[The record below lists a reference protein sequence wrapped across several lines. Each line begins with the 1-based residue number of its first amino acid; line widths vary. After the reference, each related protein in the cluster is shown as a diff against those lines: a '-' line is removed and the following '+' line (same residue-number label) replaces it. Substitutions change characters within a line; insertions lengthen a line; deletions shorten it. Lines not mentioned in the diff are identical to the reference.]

1 METYKVYDSAIEK
14 EHCNNIVK
22 FIKDLNFNS
31 SKINEGEGDVVDEEK
46 RQSQIS
52 FLNSKEFIDI
62 FSLYAGFAKE
72 ECMWNYNL
80 TSYDTPQVSI
90 YSKNDKY
97 TWHHDMLPDSDGL
110 VRKLSVCIT
119 LNDNFK
125 GGDFQIQKFV
135 SPVEKK
141 RFTTVKEMRNAGS
154 IIVFPSFMWHQIT
167 PVKYGDRYSIVCW
180 YKGPQF
186 M

>member
-1 METYKVYDSAIEK
+1 
-14 EHCNNIVK
+14 
-22 FIKDLNFNS
+22 
-31 SKINEGEGDVVDEEK
+31 
-46 RQSQIS
+46 
-52 FLNSKEFIDI
+52 
-62 FSLYAGFAKE
+62 
-72 ECMWNYNL
+72 
-80 TSYDTPQVSI
+80 
-90 YSKNDKY
+90 
-97 TWHHDMLPDSDGL
+97 MLPDETGL

-141 RFTTVKEMRNAGS
+141 RYETIKEMRNAGS
-154 IIVFPSFMWHQIT
+154 IVVFPSFMWHQIT
-167 PVKYGDRYSIVCW
+167 PVKYGSRYSIVCW